1 MCFWMDAAE
10 AGFYILYPYRKCSTR
25 LVQLASLPSLPSWDS
40 RSQQGDRPSALARP
54 GWLDLASTGSIWL
67 PLAPLLGPSGL
78 EWLDLPAPGTLAG
91 SIWLLCAVLGT
102 PLARFGC
109 PTSAP
114 STRLAKKNRFAY
126 RRSCFD
132 AACFVRSDTFLHASN
147 LVCYIILSE
156 TPLHNRGWRGQSLC
170 WRCPG

>member
-1 MCFWMDAAE
+1 MLDE
-10 AGFYILYPYRKCSTR
+10 ACRAGE
-25 LVQLASLPSLPSWDS
+25 LASWGS
-40 RSQQGDRPSALARP
+40 RSQLGDRPSALARP

-91 SIWLLCAVLGT
+91 SIWLLCAVLGD

-147 LVCYIILSE
+147 LVCYIILCD
-156 TPLHNRGWRGQSLC
+156 TPLLSIIQPFWFK
-170 WRCPG
+170 

>member
-1 MCFWMDAAE
+1 M
-10 AGFYILYPYRKCSTR
+10 S
-25 LVQLASLPSLPSWDS
+25 SWES
-40 RSQQGDRPSALARP
+40 RSQLGDRPSALARP

-91 SIWLLCAVLGT
+91 SIWLLCAVLGD

-147 LVCYIILSE
+147 LVCYRIFCE
-156 TPLHNRGWRGQSLC
+156 TPLQWHSCNNVRWHNDAALCSSQSHSSDAYYEF
-170 WRCPG
+170 PY

>member
-1 MCFWMDAAE
+1 MYGNLYLATWRLDLAA
-10 AGFYILYPYRKCSTR
+10 
-25 LVQLASLPSLPSWDS
+25 Q
-40 RSQQGDRPSALARP
+40 SALARP
-54 GWLDLASTGSIWL
+54 GCLDLASTGSIWL

-78 EWLDLPAPGTLAG
+78 ECLDLPAPGTLAG
-91 SIWLLCAVLGT
+91 SIWLLCAVLGD

-147 LVCYIILSE
+147 LVCYRISCE
-156 TPLHNRGWRGQSLC
+156 TPLDC
-170 WRCPG
+170 CPRSTYQGHLSTWSVQPRKLTRFTCLKMNH